1 MKQLVVVDE
10 QIMVAFSFQGFFKRC
25 RKDKKLA
32 VYDNIFCV
40 GDDTFV
46 CDYFVTGL
54 NKCNQK
60 FNVYK
65 NISYVNSG
73 NESDYRKN
81 VIEEQAIPTVSLDE
95 FKNSTRKN
103 NLVFFFVNTTA
114 IQEKELTLSLFE
126 EVREFLSKSKNSKC
140 VITTLL
146 PKIEFFPTEAT
157 SLSERELTFFLE
169 KECERTPEIDY
180 YLEIEKKCRKSV
192 RDDNLDI
199 TMMRLDNV
207 FAPDRFHTPTFD
219 LENLIQECAKNN
231 EITITD
237 EDAQCVSTIT
247 YVRNACHAAFKLA
260 FKGLKGHIYNV
271 ASSTVSRADI
281 KQAMYDC
288 YSDDFSLS
296 KTLSAKIAK
305 KYNCLNQ
312 LVFSKLKIKSTVSF
326 NNALKHAVSYLT
338 GLEYD
343 TSDNV
348 AFYAGKIKTIQA
360 LEIEILKE
368 IDRICVENDI
378 KYFLAGGSLLGAV
391 RSGGSIPW
399 DDDLDIGMLR
409 GDYEKFRKI
418 CEDKL
423 QDKFEFSSPFNGSG
437 SHYTIEK
444 VRLKST
450 YFSTNYSSK
459 NVFSDGVFVDVLV
472 YDQTSN
478 SKIVQFFQTLILAI
492 IYDCIIVRW
501 YNVARKKYHYY
512 LTLLLLPILRLIPW
526 CVYHGLFEFFVKLF
540 KNKKDAEWLIDSV
553 GKKLKDGPLPKKG
566 LEDTVYVDFDGIKAP
581 VPVDYTG
588 YLNYAYGPNYM
599 EKPNLSSRRCPHNF
613 ARIDL
618 GKYVFDVKG
627 EKTFREVDLRGEL
640 FESEDEK

>member
-10 QIMVAFSFQGFFKRC
+10 QIMVAFSLQGFFKRC
-25 RKDKKLA
+25 VKKKKLA
-32 VYDNIFCV
+32 VYDNIYCL

-46 CDYFVTGL
+46 CDYLMTGI

-65 NISYVNSG
+65 NVKYVSNG
-73 NESDYRKN
+73 YESDYRKN
-81 VIEEQAIPTVSLDE
+81 IINEQEIPTASIEE
-95 FKNSTRKN
+95 FKNSAGKN
-103 NLVFFFVNTTA
+103 NVVFFFVNTTSLE
-114 IQEKELTLSLFE
+114 EKERTLTLFN
-126 EVREFLSKSKNSKC
+126 EVRQFLSRSQNSKC
-140 VITTLL
+140 VITALL
-146 PKIEFFPTEAT
+146 PEIEAFPTEAT

-169 KECERTPEIDY
+169 KECKRTPEIDY
-180 YLEIEKKCRKSV
+180 YLEIEKTCREAV
-192 RDDNLDI
+192 RDENLNI

-207 FAPDRFHTPTFD
+207 FAPDRFHTPSFD
-219 LENLIQECAKNN
+219 LENLIKECAENN

-237 EDAQCVSTIT
+237 EDAKLVSSVT
-247 YVRNACHAAFKLA
+247 YVRNACYAAFQLA
-260 FKGLKGHIYNV
+260 IKGLKGHIYNV
-271 ASSTVSRADI
+271 GVSAVSKADI

-296 KTLSAKIAK
+296 KKLSAKLTK

-326 NNALKHAVSYLT
+326 NNALKHAVSYIT

-343 TSDNV
+343 TSENV

-418 CEDKL
+418 CEENL

-459 NVFSDGVFVDVLV
+459 NSFPDGVFVDVLV

-478 SKIVQFFQTLILAI
+478 SKILQFFQTLILAI

-501 YNVARKKYHYY
+501 YNVARKKYHYR
-512 LTLLLLPILRLIPW
+512 LTKILLPILRLFPW
-526 CVYHGLFEFFVKLF
+526 GFYHGLFEFFVKLF

-553 GKKLKDGPLPKKG
+553 GKKLKDGPLPKAG

-599 EKPNLSSRRCPHNF
+599 EKPNLSNRRCPHNF

-640 FESEDEK
+640 YEAEEEK

>member
-10 QIMVAFSFQGFFKRC
+10 QIMVAFSLQGFFKRC
-25 RKDKKLA
+25 VKKKKLA
-32 VYDNIFCV
+32 AYDNIYCL

-46 CDYFVTGL
+46 CDYLMTGI

-65 NISYVNSG
+65 NVKYVSNG
-73 NESDYRKN
+73 YESDYRKN
-81 VIEEQAIPTVSLDE
+81 IINEQEIPTASIEE
-95 FKNSTRKN
+95 FKNSAGKN
-103 NLVFFFVNTTA
+103 NVVFFFVNTTSLE
-114 IQEKELTLSLFE
+114 EKERTLTLFN
-126 EVREFLSKSKNSKC
+126 EVRQFLSRSQNSKC
-140 VITTLL
+140 VITALL
-146 PKIEFFPTEAT
+146 PEIEAFPTEAT

-169 KECERTPEIDY
+169 KECKRTPEIDY
-180 YLEIEKKCRKSV
+180 YLEIEKTCREAV
-192 RDDNLDI
+192 RDENLNI

-207 FAPDRFHTPTFD
+207 FAPDRFHTPSFD
-219 LENLIQECAKNN
+219 LENLIKECAENN

-237 EDAQCVSTIT
+237 EDAKLVSSIT
-247 YVRNACHAAFKLA
+247 YVRNACYAAFQLA
-260 FKGLKGHIYNV
+260 IKGLKGHIYNV
-271 ASSTVSRADI
+271 GVSVVSKADI

-296 KTLSAKIAK
+296 KKLSAKLTK

-326 NNALKHAVSYLT
+326 NNALKHAVSYIT

-343 TSDNV
+343 TSENV

-418 CEDKL
+418 CEENL

-459 NVFSDGVFVDVLV
+459 NSFPDGVFVDVLV

-501 YNVARKKYHYY
+501 YNVARKKYHYR
-512 LTLLLLPILRLIPW
+512 LTKILLPILRLFPW
-526 CVYHGLFEFFVKLF
+526 GFYHGLFEFFVKLF

-553 GKKLKDGPLPKKG
+553 GKKLKDGPLPKAG
-566 LEDTVYVDFDGIKAP
+566 LEDTVYVDFDDIKAP
-581 VPVDYTG
+581 IPVDYTG

-599 EKPNLSSRRCPHNF
+599 EKPNLSNRRCPHNF

-640 FESEDEK
+640 YEAEEEK